1 MDLNY
6 DTDELLRSRMQEAQG
21 YWSRQ
26 YENIVE
32 DLTFASG
39 NQWSEQARK
48 ARSGKPV
55 LTMNF
60 VNNYINKIVNPIRKN
75 PFGVNVKHSEK
86 QINHLFQG
94 LVREIEYQSNA
105 SEAYETALENAVISG
120 MGFVILDTDY
130 EDDTSLNQTIKIC
143 RVSDPTSVYIDPNSE
158 KIDGSDAE
166 YAMRVKYID
175 KKKAAKI
182 YDIREDELSGTGSV
196 DIFRSL
202 MTPDGSV
209 PEVIYYSKEYKKVKR
224 TWLQDGSYFDG
235 ESEFPVSPEMIAG
248 ERTIEQ
254 AYVKVCKYIGS
265 NKVSETKLDTQYIPV
280 VPVYGDRVIDES
292 WKGWSG
298 IVKLLRNPQE
308 MVNYYASAE
317 AQAVQ
322 SAPTAPWL
330 IAEGQIEGYEDR
342 WATANTGQHDHLPY
356 RTVSLNGQQVPP
368 PQRVSSGAETGH
380 LTQARLSAIE
390 DMQRTTGIFDSQV
403 GREDIA
409 GQSGRAILLKR
420 QNADITTYHYIDN
433 LMKSITQVGRIML
446 QLINSLYDTSRKL
459 NVRGENGE
467 TVQIEGNIQEMGV
480 DSSKFDTETGSG
492 PMLANEKEM
501 TNAMLMELGQLMP
514 EKFGMLAD
522 ILVDNLDLPGSEEAV
537 SRLRKMLPPELLP
550 EDENAEAPDSQAIAA
565 LQAAEN
571 TINEQQGLL
580 DQYEMVINQLQ
591 TMIIDSEKD
600 RQAKKE
606 IEQIKS
612 ETSLAETEMTNA
624 TKIEIERIKAGANVE
639 SQIAKI
645 AADAEKQ
652 IRQIV
657 AQAESKAIDRMNQVE
672 DMGVQTSDA
681 LSMVQKTAGA
691 VGGESPEAYD
701 LGEQAEEQIE
711 SIDDLLE

>member
-120 MGFVILDTDY
+120 MGFIILDTDY

-175 KKKAAKI
+175 KKKAAKL

-280 VPVYGDRVIDES
+280 VPVYGDRVIDDS

-330 IAEGQIEGYEDR
+330 LAEGQIEGYEDI

-356 RTVSLNGQQVPP
+356 RTMSLNGQQVPP
-368 PQRVSSGAETGH
+368 PQRVPSGAETGH

-467 TVQIEGNIQEMGV
+467 TVQIEGNIQEMGI
-480 DSSKFDTETGSG
+480 DSSKFDTEVEAG
-492 PMLANEKEM
+492 PMIQNEKEM
-501 TNAMLMELGQLMP
+501 TNAMLLEIGQLMP

-522 ILVDNLDLPGSEEAV
+522 IIIENLNTPGSEEAV
-537 SRLRKMLPPELLP
+537 ERLKKMLPPELLP
-550 EDENAEAPDSQAIAA
+550 EDENAEAPDPMAMQA
-565 LQAAEN
+565 LQQAEQ
-571 TINEQQGLL
+571 TINEQQQMM
-580 DQYEMVINQLQ
+580 DQYETVIEQLQ
-591 TMIIDSEKD
+591 QVIISGEQD
-600 RQAKKE
+600 RQNKIQVE
-606 IEQIKS
+606 EIKS
-612 ETSLAETEMTNA
+612 QTSLAETEMNNA
-624 TKIEIERIKAGANVE
+624 TKVEVERIKAGSNAE
-639 SQIAKI
+639 SQIRKI
-645 AADAEKQ
+645 AADAEAQ
-652 IRQIV
+652 IRKLV
-657 AQAESKAIDRMNQVE
+657 LDMEAKSADAIQQVE
-672 DMGVQTSDA
+672 VIGVDA
-681 LSMVQKTAGA
+681 DEAMQMIPKVGGP
-691 VGGESPEAYD
+691 VGGESEEAYD
-701 LGEQAEEQIE
+701 LGEQAEESVE